1 MTARRDRASVPCAR
15 AARVRTFSPVTPAAR
30 DRVVAA
36 CAGLASTSELPA
48 QLLPALAGAL
58 HASLVFAYRALPET
72 LRVYAPAATP
82 ALVPIYLRE
91 YVAECPLHALKS
103 EVRGAVV
110 PTTALYGYD
119 RLVHTR
125 VHAEL
130 WHPHGLDHHVALRFD
145 DPSLG
150 GLGVVINRAHPQGEF
165 DADELRG
172 LSTLVAPIAGA
183 LRRAVHLEQLEARVD
198 ALTALL
204 ALPGERTATAATIV
218 LDADGLVLHVQAA
231 PEAAPAVAAVL
242 DAAHPV
248 RAAAR
253 ALLRPAGAAPSP
265 EHTIELGARG
275 CWRASVHVL
284 EASVA
289 CPLAVVTVHAAAR
302 WSLSRAERVVLDE
315 LVAGKSNAQIAQ
327 ELFISAETVRT
338 HLTRIYKKLGVRSR
352 LEAVVKARLRGTA

>member
-1 MTARRDRASVPCAR
+1 M
-15 AARVRTFSPVTPAAR
+15 TPAAR
-30 DRVVAA
+30 DRVVRA
-36 CAGLASTSELPA
+36 CAALESTAQVPT
-48 QLLPALAGAL
+48 QLLPSIARAL

-72 LRVYAPAATP
+72 IRVYAPAATP
-82 ALVPIYLRE
+82 ALVPIYQRE

-119 RLVHTR
+119 RLVRTR

-130 WHPHGLDHHVALRFD
+130 WRPHGLDHHVALRFD

-150 GLGVVINRAHPQGEF
+150 VLGVVINRAHPQGEF
-165 DADELRG
+165 DADELRA
-172 LSTLVAPIAGA
+172 LRALVAPLAGA
-183 LRRAVHLEQLEARVD
+183 LRRVVHLEQLEARVD

-204 ALPGERTATAATIV
+204 SLPVDPTETAATIV
-218 LDADGLVLHVQAA
+218 LDADGLVLHVRA
-231 PEAAPAVAAVL
+231 PPDAAPAVAAVL

-253 ALLRPAGAAPSP
+253 ALLRPDGGAPST
-265 EHTIELGARG
+265 EHTVDLGARG

-289 CPLAVVTVHAAAR
+289 RPLAVVTLHATSVR
-302 WSLSRAERVVLDE
+302 WGLSRAERAVLEE
-315 LVAGKSNAQIAQ
+315 LVAGKSNAAIAR
-327 ELFISAETVRT
+327 ELFISSETVRT

-352 LEAVVKARLRGTA
+352 LEAAVKARLRGTA